1 MEVDGG
7 PSGAC
12 CQFESNAGENR
23 RNGFRDF
30 KRKGEFFFSKS
41 YSKKEVVNFI
51 GRREHCDRD
60 DLRS

>member
-23 RNGFRDF
+23 RNGFRDL

-51 GRREHCDRD
+51 GGR
-60 DLRS
+60 